1 MPNVNKPGG
10 LTPVGYLNGAPWSG
24 QGRVYAIASTDVN
37 AYAIGDPLTLAGGAT
52 DDGVPL
58 VTRAT
63 AGTGNAL
70 IGALLGDGG
79 IVNGGAFVDPS
90 SLDSTLIPATKTR
103 VYYVLVADDPN
114 IVFEIQEGGAGAALT
129 KAVGSR
135 NFNLLS
141 GTSNG
146 YVSAWQLD
154 NASAGTGATLQ
165 LKALGI
171 SPCIDNSFGAYAKW
185 RVVIN
190 NHYFR
195 AGTAGV

>member
-37 AYAIGDPLTLAGGAT
+37 AYVIGDPLTLAGGAT

-171 SPCIDNSFGAYAKW
+171 SPRIDNSFGVYAKW
-185 RVVIN
+185 RVIIN

>member
-1 MPNVNKPGG
+1 MPNVNKPAG
-10 LTPVGYLNGAPWSG
+10 LVPVAYLNGSPWSG

-52 DDGVPL
+52 ADGVPI

-63 AGTGNAL
+63 AGAGNAL
-70 IGALLGDGG
+70 IGALLSDAGL
-79 IVNGGAFVDPS
+79 VNGGAFVDPS
-90 SLDSTLIPATKTR
+90 SLDSVVIPATKTR
-103 VYYVLVADDPN
+103 TFYVLVADDPN

-129 KAVGSR
+129 QAVGTR

-141 GTSNG
+141 GVSNG
-146 YVSAWQLD
+146 YVSAWQMD

-171 SPCIDNSFGAYAKW
+171 SQRIDNNFGVYAKW

>member
-1 MPNVNKPGG
+1 MPNVNKPAG
-10 LTPVGYLNGAPWSG
+10 LVPVGYLNGAPWSG

-37 AYAIGDPLTLAGGAT
+37 TYAIGDPLTLAGGTT

-63 AGTGNAL
+63 AGAGNTL

-90 SLDSTLIPATKTR
+90 SLDSTVIPATKTR
-103 VYYVLVADDPN
+103 VFYVLVADDPN
-114 IVFEIQEGGAGAALT
+114 IVFEIQEGGAGSVLT
-129 KAVGSR
+129 KAVGTR
-135 NFNLLS
+135 NFNLVS
-141 GTSNG
+141 GVTNG
-146 YVSAWQLD
+146 YVSAWQMD

-171 SPCIDNSFGAYAKW
+171 SNRVDNAFGAYAKW

-190 NHYFR
+190 NHFFR